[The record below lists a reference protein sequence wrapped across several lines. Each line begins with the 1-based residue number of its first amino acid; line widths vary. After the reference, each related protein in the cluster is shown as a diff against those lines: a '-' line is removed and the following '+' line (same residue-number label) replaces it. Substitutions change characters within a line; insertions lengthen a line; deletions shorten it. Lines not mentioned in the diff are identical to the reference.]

1 MCKKDEETI
10 NKRDKRR
17 NTRVEVSEY
26 SYFSLSYNNFQR
38 FPDLVPVPISAPD
51 LHIVYA
57 STWSQWSTVSSRM
70 YTEHNLDRAY
80 IIIVACLVYQ
90 VTMESQRAHNP
101 FVGIGWG
108 CRRVLDNTFTVKA
121 RIDTYR
127 KMSVVTTS
135 LWTFFLVLG
144 TFFSFAC
151 SDCINQLGLFV
162 FIIYRIKFTEMCKN
176 ILG

>member
-1 MCKKDEETI
+1 MSTNDEDTI

-17 NTRVEVSEY
+17 NTRVEVNEY

-57 STWSQWSTVSSRM
+57 STWSQWSTVSSCM

-101 FVGIGWG
+101 FVGIGVG
-108 CRRVLDNTFTVKA
+108 V
-121 RIDTYR
+121 
-127 KMSVVTTS
+127 
-135 LWTFFLVLG
+135 
-144 TFFSFAC
+144 
-151 SDCINQLGLFV
+151 
-162 FIIYRIKFTEMCKN
+162 
-176 ILG
+176 